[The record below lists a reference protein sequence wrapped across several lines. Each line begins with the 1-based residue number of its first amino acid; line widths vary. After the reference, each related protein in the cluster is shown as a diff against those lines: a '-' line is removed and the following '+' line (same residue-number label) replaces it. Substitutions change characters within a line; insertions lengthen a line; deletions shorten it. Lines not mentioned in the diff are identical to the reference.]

1 MKNSHRAL
9 YEFGYSFF
17 SPIFNHY
24 VRRIT
29 EYSNEYRAVCLAREG
44 WVFFKLLNQLQ
55 DRNLIRLQHAP
66 LYLKVSRTL
75 LFRSQLGNPDV
86 WETTLKSNFDG
97 TVLQLLMKRFGLQLH
112 EAFSVLPAELLDVNV
127 SLPKDKNTFIQWM
140 QPYNERLHAHVEP
153 TRTAVSTYFERES
166 LLNGPASL
174 MLDLGY
180 AGTIQKLI
188 TRMVDRD
195 TSGLYFIAN
204 DAGDVQVG
212 KQVAHMR
219 GVFKENVK
227 WSEGYLMLERSLLL
241 ETLMTAPH
249 GQVIDVRLTTN
260 GVLDFFYGRMA
271 APQRYRQDLDAI
283 MQGAID
289 GVEEAL
295 RLNIEYSVE
304 EIEAMYAGFALTP
317 SAIPREIFH
326 IFNIDDDFSG
336 HGVLNPT
343 ALFGL

>member
-29 EYSNEYRAVCLAREG
+29 EYPQAHRAVCLAREG
-44 WVFFKLLNQLQ
+44 WVFFKLLNHLQAHNLIQLQ
-55 DRNLIRLQHAP
+55 HPP

-86 WETTLKSNFDG
+86 WEMALKGNFEG
-97 TVLQLLMKRFGLQLH
+97 SVSTLLMKRFGLQQH
-112 EAFSVLPAELLDVNV
+112 EALAWLPADLLTLEV
-127 SLPKDKNTFIQWM
+127 SLPNDKEKFIEWIA
-140 QPYNERLHAHVEP
+140 PYNERLWVHVEP
-153 TRTAVSTYFERES
+153 TRTAVSAYFEREA
-166 LLNGPASL
+166 LLSGPHSL

-188 TRMVDRD
+188 TRMIGRD

-204 DAGDVQVG
+204 EAGDVPVG
-212 KQVAHMR
+212 KQVAHLN

-249 GQVIDVRLTTN
+249 GQVIDIRLNTN
-260 GVLDFFYGRMA
+260 GALDFFYGRMA

-289 GVEEAL
+289 GVEEGL
-295 RLNIEYSVE
+295 RLNIEYSVKD
-304 EIEAMYAGFALTP
+304 IDALYAGFALIP
-317 SAIPREIFH
+317 SAIPREVFH
-326 IFNIDDDFSG
+326 IFDIDDDFSG
-336 HGVLNPT
+336 NGVLNPT

>member
-29 EYSNEYRAVCLAREG
+29 EYTGEYRAVCLAREG
-44 WVFFKLLNQLQ
+44 WVFFKLLTHLQ
-55 DRNLIRLQHAP
+55 DRNLIQLQHAP

-75 LFRSQLGNPDV
+75 LFRSQLGNPYV
-86 WETTLKSNFDG
+86 WDAALKGIFEGS
-97 TVLQLLMKRFGLQLH
+97 VLSLLMKRFGLQQH
-112 EAFSVLPAELLDVNV
+112 ELTEWLPAELLSLDI
-127 SLPKDKNTFIQWM
+127 SLPDDKDTFMQWM
-140 QPYNERLHAHVEP
+140 APHNERLQACVTP
-153 TRTAVSTYFERES
+153 TRTAVSTYFEREG
-166 LLNGPASL
+166 LLQGPSPL

-188 TRMVDRD
+188 TRMIERD

-204 DAGDVQVG
+204 EAGDAQVG
-212 KQVAHMR
+212 KHTAHLR

-249 GQVIDVRLTTN
+249 GQVIDIRLNTN
-260 GVLDFFYGRMA
+260 GALDFFYGRMA

-283 MQGAID
+283 MEGALD
-289 GVEEAL
+289 GVEEGL
-295 RLNIEYSVE
+295 RLNINYSVKD
-304 EIEAMYAGFALTP
+304 IESIYAGFALTP
-317 SAIPREIFH
+317 SAIPREVFH
-326 IFNIDDDFSG
+326 IFDIDDDFSG
-336 HGVLNPT
+336 NGVLNPT
-343 ALFGL
+343 TLFGL

>member
-29 EYSNEYRAVCLAREG
+29 EYPAAYRAVCLAREG
-44 WVFFKLLNQLQ
+44 WVFFNLLTHLQ

-75 LFRSQLGNPDV
+75 LFRSQLGNPYV
-86 WETTLKSNFDG
+86 WDAALKSIFEG
-97 TVLQLLMKRFGLQLH
+97 SVLNLLMKRFGLQQH
-112 EAFSVLPAELLDVNV
+112 EAVEWLPAELLSRNV
-127 SLPKDKNTFIQWM
+127 SLPDDKDTFTQWIT
-140 QPYNERLHAHVEP
+140 PYNERLRACVTP
-153 TRTAVSTYFERES
+153 TRTAVSTYFEREG
-166 LLNGPASL
+166 LLQGPHPL

-188 TRMVDRD
+188 TRMIERD

-204 DAGDVQVG
+204 EAGDVQVG
-212 KQVAHMR
+212 KQIAHLR

-249 GQVIDVRLTTN
+249 GQVIDIRLNTN

-289 GVEEAL
+289 GVEEGF

-304 EIEAMYAGFALTP
+304 DIESLYAGFALTP
-317 SAIPREIFH
+317 SAIPREVFH
-326 IFNIDDDFSG
+326 IFDIDDDFSG
-336 HGVLNPT
+336 NGVLNPT
-343 ALFGL
+343 TLFGL

>member
-17 SPIFNHY
+17 SPLFNHY
-24 VRRIT
+24 VRTLT
-29 EYSNEYRAVCLAREG
+29 EYSNAYRAVCLAREG
-44 WVFFKLLNQLQ
+44 WVFFKLLNHLQSCQLIQLQ
-55 DRNLIRLQHAP
+55 HDP

-86 WETTLKSNFDG
+86 WETALTNNFKG
-97 TVLQLLMKRFGLQLH
+97 SISELFMKRFGFQQH
-112 EAFSVLPAELLDVNV
+112 EAFALLPAELLNRNV
-127 SLPKDKNTFIQWM
+127 SLPADKETFIEWIT
-140 QPYNERLHAHVEP
+140 PFNEKLRAHVEP
-153 TRTAVSTYFERES
+153 TRTAVSTYFEREG
-166 LLNGPASL
+166 LCQGPHPL

-188 TRMVDRD
+188 TRVIDRE
-195 TSGLYFIAN
+195 TSGLYFISTE
-204 DAGDVQVG
+204 AGDVQVG
-212 KQVAHMR
+212 EQVAHMR
-219 GVFKENVK
+219 GVFKENIK

-249 GQVIDVRLTTN
+249 GQMIDIRLNTQ
-260 GVLDFFYGRMA
+260 GALEFFHGRIA

-289 GVEEAL
+289 GVEEGF

-326 IFNIDDDFSG
+326 IFNMDDDFSG
-336 HGVLNPT
+336 NGVLNPT
-343 ALFGL
+343 SLFGL